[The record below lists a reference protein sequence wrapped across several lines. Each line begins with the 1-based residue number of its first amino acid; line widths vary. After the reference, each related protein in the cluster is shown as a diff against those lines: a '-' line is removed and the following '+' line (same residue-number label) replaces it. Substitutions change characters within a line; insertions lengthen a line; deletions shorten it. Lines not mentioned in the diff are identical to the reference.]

1 MDRIVGGAYS
11 MEDEEVGGG
20 PVGGKVVGGAR
31 VGGRVVGGARVGGR
45 VVGGAKRKLGRMLGK
60 MSDEDM
66 TMLRDVV
73 KMSDQELEGS
83 GFYSAMGRSFVDRI
97 RPLLGETGTTHPVV
111 QGAGEAEMNVVEM
124 VGDGVTGGGRIGG
137 GRIGGGRI
145 GGGRIGGASSSAAA
159 RAYASA
165 QRQKT
170 AKLLSK
176 EGVDYKKLSPLQQL
190 EAVKK
195 QTQKEQEALQ
205 AARAAETERYR
216 LEEERK
222 DPFGTFVKK
231 TVQDPNTIK
240 AIDAGFDVLSKV
252 PLIGEVVKPLK
263 MAKDLAFQVS
273 GLRGKGRKVSDKMK
287 KRGDLIKKLMKE
299 KKLSLAEASKYIK
312 EHKLM

>member
-111 QGAGEAEMNVVEM
+111 QGAGKAGEAEMNVVEM
-124 VGDGVTGGGRIGG
+124 VGDGVTCGGRIGG
-137 GRIGGGRI
+137 GRIGGGR
-145 GGGRIGGASSSAAA
+145 
-159 RAYASA
+159 
-165 QRQKT
+165 
-170 AKLLSK
+170 
-176 EGVDYKKLSPLQQL
+176 
-190 EAVKK
+190 
-195 QTQKEQEALQ
+195 
-205 AARAAETERYR
+205 
-216 LEEERK
+216 
-222 DPFGTFVKK
+222 
-231 TVQDPNTIK
+231 
-240 AIDAGFDVLSKV
+240 
-252 PLIGEVVKPLK
+252 IGEVVKPLK